1 MNGFSVLMIVEP
13 SFVLII
19 NKWLK
24 KFYDLMSAIIIL
36 LKMNTGVKDIK
47 CIPEREPIILVK
59 IKEYKDE
66 VM

>member
-1 MNGFSVLMIVEP
+1 M
-13 SFVLII
+13 LII

-24 KFYDLMSAIIIL
+24 KFYDLMLAIIIL
-36 LKMNTGVKDIK
+36 LKMNTAVKDIK

-59 IKEYKDE
+59 IQEYEDE